1 MPTNDQKCRHLLWRA
16 GFGPSADSLADS
28 AAQQPG
34 ALYAALRAASAARP
48 AYINVID
55 ESLRRLVADRAE
67 AGRLQAPDTR
77 RMLREKSREGIR
89 ALNLTWLYQLI
100 ESPAQL
106 REKMAFFWHGHF
118 AARNQNVLHQQ
129 GLLDLLRVN
138 ALGSFRTLLH
148 EVSKSGA
155 MLQFLNAQQNR
166 KDHPNENFARE
177 VMELFT
183 MGRGHYTERDIK
195 EAARAFTGWG
205 ANYRGDFQFRRAAH
219 DDGSKTVFGKTGA
232 FVGEDVLNMLLEQ
245 KQTARHI
252 AGKLYRFFVHETP
265 DATHVAWL
273 ADRFYKNDYDIQK
286 LLDDLF
292 TADWFYA
299 EKNIGTR
306 IKSPVE
312 LIAGIQRLL
321 PMKLQNEE
329 ALLLVQRLLGQ
340 VLFYP
345 PNVAGWP
352 GGRSW
357 IDSST
362 LMTRMRIPLL
372 LQDGDGLD
380 LRPKDDDDTNG
391 GQMEG
396 GGRAGRPISAQIEWT
411 RFTRHFD
418 AVPRAELMDRL
429 TRTVLQVPLRVPAAS
444 VSAFADGS
452 ARDAFVRTATL
463 RLMALPEYQLC

>member
-16 GFGPSADSLADS
+16 AFGPSADDLADS
-28 AAQQPG
+28 THRKPED
-34 ALYAALRAASAARP
+34 LYAALRTASAPAP
-48 AYINVID
+48 AYIDVTD
-55 ESLRRLVADRAE
+55 AELRQLLEERADS
-67 AGRLQAPDTR
+67 GRMQDPDTR
-77 RMLREKSREGIR
+77 RMLRARSREGIR

-118 AARNQNVLHQQ
+118 AARNQNLFHQQ
-129 GLLDLLRVN
+129 GLLDILRSH

-148 EVSKSGA
+148 EVSKSAA

-166 KDHPNENFARE
+166 KGQPNENFARE

-183 MGRGHYTERDIK
+183 MGRGNYTEGDIK
-195 EAARAFTGWG
+195 EAARAFTGWS
-205 ANYRGDFQFRRAAH
+205 ANFRGDFQFRRAAH
-219 DDGSKTVFGKTGA
+219 DDGAKTVLGKTGPFA
-232 FVGEDVLNMLLEQ
+232 GEDVLNLLLDQ

-252 AGKLYRFFVHETP
+252 AGKIYRFFVHETP
-265 DATHVAWL
+265 DAARVDWL
-273 ADRFYKNDYDIQK
+273 GDRFYKSDYNIQK

-299 EKNIGTR
+299 GKNIGTR

-312 LIAGIQRLL
+312 LLAGMQRLL
-321 PMKLQNEE
+321 PMKLENEE

-352 GGRSW
+352 GGRTW

-362 LMTRMRIPLL
+362 LMTRMRLPLL
-372 LQDGDGLD
+372 LQDAGGLD
-380 LRPKDDDDTNG
+380 LRPKTDDDTAG

-396 GGRAGRPISAQIEWT
+396 SRGGRPISAQIEWG
-411 RFTRHFD
+411 RFTKHFAD
-418 AVPRAELMDRL
+418 VPRAGLMDRL
-429 TRTVLQVPLRVPAAS
+429 AATVLQVPLRVPADS
-444 VSAFADGS
+444 VSAFADAS

-463 RLMALPEYQLC
+463 RLMALPEYQMC